1 MKIKLTRPTII
12 SGEAHLAETIHTV
25 PEQLG
30 KFLISIGKAID
41 LSAAEAEEA
50 AKAEKLAAE
59 EAAKAEKLA
68 AEEAAKAAKVVETAD
83 APPNAETADA
93 PPKKSK
99 TAK

>member
-59 EAAKAEKLA
+59 EAAKA
-68 AEEAAKAAKVVETAD
+68 AKVVETAD